1 MKPNTPHG
9 SAHAVHVYDTTLRD
23 GTQREGLSISAADK
37 IRVARL
43 LDTLGVEFVEL
54 GWPGSNPKDAEAFAR
69 ARDLPWSTS
78 TIAAFGATRR
88 AGTSPDDDPQ
98 VRALIDTGAPV
109 CTVFGKSS
117 TLHVREVLRV
127 SPEENLRMIGETV
140 EYLRQSGRR
149 VIYDAEHFFDGYR
162 NDPEYAV
169 ETLRAAAAAQPEAI
183 VLCDSNGGSLPWEV
197 EQVVRAV
204 AAALNRPV
212 GIHAHDDA
220 GCGVANSL
228 AAIRAGA
235 THLQGTINGYGERC
249 GNANLCS
256 ILPTLEL
263 KMGLSCL
270 GSAALAELTHV
281 ARQVAEIANLAPDA
295 HAPYVGRSAF
305 AHKAGIHVAA
315 IRRHPRA
322 YEHVDPVLVGNHTR
336 VVVSE
341 LSGRGN
347 VLAKAEEY
355 DVTLEA
361 GAPAAV
367 LRGVKELEARGY
379 AFEAAEASIALLMR
393 RQSATY
399 VPPFE
404 LVDYKVLVGQRQRE
418 EAVSDAAIKIRVR
431 GEVVHAAAEGNGPVS
446 ALDAALRKALSGA
459 YPEVAGIRLEDY
471 KVRIIDGDAG
481 TSAKVRVLIDNGFGE
496 ERWTTVGASPNVL
509 EASWIALADGIEYGL
524 SVAAAGRHA
533 VGAEA
538 AGRHAVG
545 AEMESPVPSRDAG
558 ATMRETVSKAVSK
571 TVHKGAA

>member
-1 MKPNTPHG
+1 MKQNISHG
-9 SAHAVHVYDTTLRD
+9 SANAIHVYDTTLRD
-23 GTQREGLSISAADK
+23 GTQREGLSLSAVDK

-43 LDTLGVEFVEL
+43 LDALGVEFVEL

-88 AGTSPDDDPQ
+88 GGTSPEDDPQ

-162 NDPEYAV
+162 DDPEYAV

-197 EQVVRAV
+197 EQVVRTV
-204 AAALNRPV
+204 AAALDRPV
-212 GIHAHDDA
+212 GIHAHDDT

-263 KMGLSCL
+263 KMGLRCL

-305 AHKAGIHVAA
+305 AHKGGIHVAA

-322 YEHVDPVLVGNHTR
+322 YEHVDPVLVGNRTR

-347 VLAKAEEY
+347 VLAKAEEFE
-355 DVTLEA
+355 VALEE

-393 RQSATY
+393 RQSTSYA
-399 VPPFE
+399 PPFE
-404 LVDYKVLVGQRQRE
+404 LVDYKVLVGRRQRE

-524 SVAAAGRHA
+524 LVASASALEAANETAGRQA
-533 VGAEA
+533 TGDKT
-538 AGRHAVG
+538 
-545 AEMESPVPSRDAG
+545 ESPARSRDAG
-558 ATMRETVSKAVSK
+558 ATVRETVRK